1 MQKSDILIIANKI
14 RQYGGNLYLVGGA
27 IRDKL
32 LGREVHDE
40 DYCVTGITSKQFREI
55 FPNAYIRGKAFEV
68 FDINGKEL
76 DRKSVV

>member
-40 DYCVTGITSKQFREI
+40 DY
-55 FPNAYIRGKAFEV
+55 
-68 FDINGKEL
+68 
-76 DRKSVV
+76 